1 MSESNSPAAASTP
14 TGSKPNKPWNDRNQC
29 RFTGRLGGDLKIN
42 QTGKSP
48 VVTGTIYVTNEYDS
62 NGERKK
68 NEARVGFVLYGAEA
82 VAFAQKAGKGDRVE
96 LEGRIRGN
104 SWTDKIEQKRY
115 SLELIA
121 NATKA
126 AVLVKFVPKEM
137 RTAA

>member
-1 MSESNSPAAASTP
+1 
-14 TGSKPNKPWNDRNQC
+14 
-29 RFTGRLGGDLKIN
+29 
-42 QTGKSP
+42 
-48 VVTGTIYVTNEYDS
+48 VTGTIYVTNEYDS

-104 SWTDKIEQKRY
+104 SWTDKTEQKRY